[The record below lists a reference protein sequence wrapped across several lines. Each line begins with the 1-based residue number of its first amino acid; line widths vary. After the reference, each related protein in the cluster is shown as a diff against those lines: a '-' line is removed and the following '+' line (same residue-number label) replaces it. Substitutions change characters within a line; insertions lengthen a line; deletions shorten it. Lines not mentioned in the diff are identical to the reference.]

1 MKDILSL
8 VFFVIL
14 VASLASCQSQSDD
27 VTDESKDSSFTLNG
41 AGE

>member
-8 VFFVIL
+8 VFFVLL
-14 VASLASCQSQSDD
+14 VTTLASCQSASDD
-27 VTDESKDSSFTLNG
+27 VTDGNKDSSFTLNG